1 MFINTM
7 QTIEKCLYTSI
18 VRQPPVEE
26 HKSTFVVV
34 SIIEKGEATVEFTSR
49 DGKRRKTITMS
60 VNTCFIIMPFSQI
73 SFKSYSKNNYTQRN
87 IHIDARTFEKCCD
100 YLDPYLF
107 SKFLLSEYPII
118 FSLSGPTSNFLSESC
133 SMMMGDSDSVKEKLH
148 KCCIFTILSAY
159 ISHTM
164 KNVNLPLWIRAL
176 LRRLEDIPFLIQ
188 KVKDIIVSTNYS
200 QGYVNREFK
209 KCMGISLKQYITNKK
224 IEIASTMIVKT
235 NLSLQEISDI
245 LNFCT
250 VSSLIS
256 AFKKAYGVTPARYRK
271 QNSININ
278 LDSYIEWGEK
288 VEDK

>member
-18 VRQPPVEE
+18 VRLPPDEE

-34 SIIEKGEATVEFTSR
+34 SIIEKGEATVEFISK
-49 DGKRRKTITMS
+49 DGKKSKTVTMNE
-60 VNTCFIIMPFSQI
+60 NTCFITMPFSPI
-73 SFKSYSKNNYTQRN
+73 IFKSFSKNNYTQRN
-87 IHIDARTFEKCCD
+87 VHIDERTFKECCD
-100 YLDPYLF
+100 SIDPNLYAQFLF
-107 SKFLLSEYPII
+107 TDYPII
-118 FSLSGPTSNFLSESC
+118 FSLSGPTSNYLSESC
-133 SMMMGDSDSVKEKLH
+133 SMMMGDSDPVKEKLH
-148 KCCIFTILSAY
+148 KCCVYSILSAY
-159 ISHTM
+159 ISNTI

-200 QGYVNREFK
+200 HGYVNREFK
-209 KCMGISLKQYITNKK
+209 RCMNISLKQYITNKK
-224 IEIASTMIVKT
+224 IEIASTLIVKT
-235 NLSLQEISDI
+235 NLTLQAISDT

-256 AFKKAYGVTPARYRK
+256 AFKKAYGTTPAKYRK
-271 QNSININ
+271 QNNMNIN

-288 VEDK
+288 VEVK